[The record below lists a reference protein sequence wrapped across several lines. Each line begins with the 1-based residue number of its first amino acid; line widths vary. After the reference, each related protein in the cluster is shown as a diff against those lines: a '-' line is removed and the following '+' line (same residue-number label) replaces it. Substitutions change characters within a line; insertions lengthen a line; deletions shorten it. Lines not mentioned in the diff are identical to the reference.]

1 VVLPLDRPSGHQGPE
16 RRSAR
21 RQGGR

>member
-16 RRSAR
+16 RRSTS
-21 RQGGR
+21 RQGG